1 MAARPLTVDEYIDHL
16 SPRARAR
23 VSELRALAIAAAPAA
38 TETLK
43 WGYPAY
49 VHPSGV
55 ILFMV
60 SGHKA
65 HASIV
70 FTPAT
75 RQAFGDELS
84 GYEVGKGSVKLPY
97 DTPVPTDLIARMIH
111 YRTREHEVDGVKWL

>member
-16 SPRARAR
+16 STRARAR

-43 WGYPAY
+43 WGHPAY
-49 VHPSGV
+49 VHQSGV

-65 HASIV
+65 HANIA
-70 FTPAT
+70 FTPST
-75 RQAFGDELS
+75 RHAFDDELTA
-84 GYEVGKGSVKLPY
+84 YETGKGSVKLPY
-97 DTPVPTDLIARMIH
+97 ETPVPTDLITRMIH